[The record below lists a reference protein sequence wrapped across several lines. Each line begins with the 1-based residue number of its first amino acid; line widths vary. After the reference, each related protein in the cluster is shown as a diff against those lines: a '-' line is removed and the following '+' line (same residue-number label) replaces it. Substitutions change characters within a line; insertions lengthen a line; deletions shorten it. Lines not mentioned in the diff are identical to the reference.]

1 MPTKGLR
8 KFLKTLSKEELI
20 KHIVELD
27 KKYKP
32 VQEFHEVCLASDISE
47 LVEKHKEI
55 IENEFFPSKG
65 LPKGRLSVA
74 RKSVSDAKKKGFPP
88 EAITDLMFFYVENG
102 VEFINEFGDMEES
115 FYRSM
120 ENMYQDALK
129 SVRFHLLGEYFQD
142 RAWKIIEK
150 AEDVGWGFPEILE
163 DYYHEYFL

>member
-32 VQEFHEVCLASDISE
+32 VQEYHQVCLTSDISE
-47 LVEKHKEI
+47 LVEKHKDI
-55 IENEFFPSKG
+55 IENEFFPSTG

-88 EAITDLMFFYVENG
+88 EAIADLMFFYVENG

-129 SVRFHLLGEYFQD
+129 SVRSHLLGEDFQD